1 MIYAII
7 PDTAFDENFFVQ
19 ALYDLPP
26 LVIYY
31 FYFSYFFPF
40 FSFSLSCLSI
50 SIFVLIY
57 FPCFRQVI
65 PAQSSS
71 SLAEPKVKKD
81 VTFRSRTVTR
91 LVEHQKEKEKA
102 ALKAK
107 QYHQQDDDEG
117 GGSDGGGRRTTG
129 PQQQKDGSDHEHSDE
144 ESEGKEVTGS
154 KDLGQPEPLQQLQR
168 LQQLQQLRRVHLRS
182 DDGGDASASVSYDD
196 EDGELVLVPD
206 GVEDEE
212 EEESEV
218 GGEDDSLE
226 NWLSPEVEMPVE
238 SPLGGRKKSLTSPSP
253 VVATQV
259 GSHGDQSS
267 NNQEQGGGEGG
278 VAGGESSEEKVK
290 KKTVKTRGRR
300 NTARN
305 RRSVEVQSKPSAEAA
320 MSGKGLSHRR
330 QGSMKVV
337 PSSKVKGS

>member
-7 PDTAFDENFFVQ
+7 PDTAFDENFFIQ
-19 ALYDLPP
+19 ALYDSILS
-26 LVIYY
+26 LLLLFIYLFIPFLYFRFLAY
-31 FYFSYFFPF
+31 FYLICANLFFPF
-40 FSFSLSCLSI
+40 F
-50 SIFVLIY
+50 
-57 FPCFRQVI
+57 RQAI
-65 PAQSSS
+65 PQTSS

-102 ALKAK
+102 DLKAK

-117 GGSDGGGRRTTG
+117 GGSDGGRRATG
-129 PQQQKDGSDHEHSDE
+129 PQQQQKDGSDHEHSEE

-154 KDLGQPEPLQQLQR
+154 KDQPLQQLQR
-168 LQQLQQLRRVHLRS
+168 LRRVNLRS

-218 GGEDDSLE
+218 GGEDDLE

-238 SPLGGRKKSLTSPSP
+238 SPLAGRKKSLTSPSP
-253 VVATQV
+253 VGVATQV
-259 GSHGDQSS
+259 GSPVDGNQSS
-267 NNQEQGGGEGG
+267 SSNQEQGVGGSGGG
-278 VAGGESSEEKVK
+278 VAGAESSEEKVK

-305 RRSVEVQSKPSAEAA
+305 RRSVEVQSKPAAEAA
-320 MSGKGLSHRR
+320 ASGKGLSHRR

-337 PSSKVKGS
+337 PSSKVKGSEL